1 MFLWPQSGLVA
12 FLARDIPYPLT
23 CHSSNLG
30 FGSKNGESLPALTKT
45 MRSSGTYTKEIYRW
59 KTEFLC
65 IRIHTRLDD
74 QAQAH
79 HLNKKL
85 EHPQQTHHL
94 TPPLHQP
101 CIPSRWASMDMHQKK
116 RWTRNWQEERGRARN
131 NDKTD
136 AQLTKELMY
145 PNLTDEGTD
154 VSICTP
160 LTLPQLPNWRGHRHE
175 PMYPTGRTPTT
186 ELTWAQTLACVPHW
200 GLPLQP
206 LVQGIWILTTIINRN
221 TLTEGQT
228 HKGDIHT
235 EGTFIVHG
243 VTFTRRAL
251 LT

>member
-1 MFLWPQSGLVA
+1 MYQTTYKIRWSSSSSPSQQEAWTSSA
-12 FLARDIPYPLT
+12 NA
-23 CHSSNLG
+23 SSN
-30 FGSKNGESLPALTKT
+30 A
-45 MRSSGTYTKEIYRW
+45 SSTSTFVYR
-59 KTEFLC
+59 LVG
-65 IRIHTRLDD
+65 
-74 QAQAH
+74 
-79 HLNKKL
+79 
-85 EHPQQTHHL
+85 P
-94 TPPLHQP
+94 
-101 CIPSRWASMDMHQKK
+101 SMDMHQKK
-116 RWTRNWQEERGRARN
+116 RWTRNWQQERGRARN

-154 VSICTP
+154 VSLCTP

-221 TLTEGQT
+221 THTEGQT

-243 VTFTRRAL
+243 VTYTRRAL